1 MSFFTVLISSKIALG
16 VLGVAAVA
24 AGGTAAVA
32 VAGNLPEASQGIVH
46 TVSATPD
53 PTKSAKAE
61 TADSTDAPDSTS
73 APKGPDA
80 KGAAAFGLC
89 NAFTHGGLGSNSTA
103 YKSLLT
109 AASSEANIAAYCD
122 KVIADKKSASHRST
136 DTSSKSKSKDTT
148 SESEDATSGS
158 EDTTSES
165 EDATSDEADAPTAP
179 VLPSK
184 AAKGADHKKT
194 SRP

>member
-89 NAFTHGGLGSNSTA
+89 NAFTHGGLGTKSTA
-103 YKSLLT
+103 YGSLVT
-109 AASSEANIAAYCD
+109 AASGAGNIAAYCD
-122 KVIADKKSASHRST
+122 TVIADKKSASHRST
-136 DTSSKSKSKDTT
+136 GTPSKSKDTT
-148 SESEDATSGS
+148 SESEDASS
-158 EDTTSES
+158 DS
-165 EDATSDEADAPTAP
+165 EDATSDEAGAPAAP

-184 AAKGADHKKT
+184 AAKGADHEKT

>member
-46 TVSATPD
+46 ADSAKPD
-53 PTKSAKAE
+53 PTKSAKAD
-61 TADSTDAPDSTS
+61 TADSTDGPDSTS
-73 APKGPDA
+73 ASKGPDA

-89 NAFTHGGLGSNSTA
+89 NAFTHGGLGTKSTA
-103 YKSLLT
+103 YGSLVT
-109 AASSEANIAAYCD
+109 AASGAEKVATYCAT
-122 KVIADKKSASHRST
+122 VIADKKSASHRST
-136 DTSSKSKSKDTT
+136 DTSSKSKDTT
-148 SESEDATSGS
+148 SESEN
-158 EDTTSES
+158 TTSES
-165 EDATSDEADAPTAP
+165 EDTTSDESVALAAP
-179 VLPSK
+179 VLPSQ
-184 AAKGADHKKT
+184 AATGADHKKT

>member
-32 VAGNLPEASQGIVH
+32 VAGNLPESSQGIVH

-61 TADSTDAPDSTS
+61 TADSTDAPDSAS

-89 NAFTHGGLGSNSTA
+89 NAFTHGGLGTKSTA
-103 YKSLLT
+103 YGSLVT
-109 AASSEANIAAYCD
+109 AASGAGNIAAYCD
-122 KVIADKKSASHRST
+122 TVIADKKSA
-136 DTSSKSKSKDTT
+136 
-148 SESEDATSGS
+148 
-158 EDTTSES
+158 
-165 EDATSDEADAPTAP
+165 
-179 VLPSK
+179 
-184 AAKGADHKKT
+184 
-194 SRP
+194 

>member
-24 AGGTAAVA
+24 AGGTTAVA

-61 TADSTDAPDSTS
+61 TADSTEAPDSTS

-89 NAFTHGGLGSNSTA
+89 NAFTHGGLGTKSTA
-103 YKSLLT
+103 YGSLVT
-109 AASSEANIAAYCD
+109 AASGAGKIAAYCAT
-122 KVIADKKSASHRST
+122 VIADKKSTSHRST

-148 SESEDATSGS
+148 SESEDATS
-158 EDTTSES
+158 ES
-165 EDATSDEADAPTAP
+165 EDVTSDEADAPAAP
-179 VLPSK
+179 VLPSQ
-184 AAKGADHKKT
+184 AATGADHKKT

>member
-1 MSFFTVLISSKIALG
+1 MSFFTALISSKIALAA
-16 VLGVAAVA
+16 LGVAAVA
-24 AGGTAAVA
+24 VGGTAAVA
-32 VAGNLPEASQGIVH
+32 ATGNLPETSQGIVH
-46 TVSATPD
+46 TASAMPDPATSAT
-53 PTKSAKAE
+53 AE
-61 TADSTDAPDSTS
+61 TADSTEAPNPTST
-73 APKGPDA
+73 PKGPDA
-80 KGAAAFGLC
+80 TGSAAFGLC

-109 AASSEANIAAYCD
+109 AASGAANVAAYCD
-122 KVIADKKSASHRST
+122 TVIADKKSASHRST

-148 SESEDATSGS
+148 SESEDTTSES

-165 EDATSDEADAPTAP
+165 EDATSDVADAPAAP

>member
-1 MSFFTVLISSKIALG
+1 MSFFTALISSKIALAA
-16 VLGVAAVA
+16 LGVAAVA
-24 AGGTAAVA
+24 VGGTAAVA
-32 VAGNLPEASQGIVH
+32 ATGNLPEASQGIVH
-46 TVSATPD
+46 TASAMPD
-53 PTKSAKAE
+53 PTTSATAE
-61 TADSTDAPDSTS
+61 TADSTEAPNPTST
-73 APKGPDA
+73 PKGPDA
-80 KGAAAFGLC
+80 TGSAAFGLC

-109 AASSEANIAAYCD
+109 AASGAANVAAYCD
-122 KVIADKKSASHRST
+122 TVIADKKSASHRST
-136 DTSSKSKSKDTT
+136 DTSSESKSKDTT
-148 SESEDATSGS
+148 SES

-165 EDATSDEADAPTAP
+165 EDATSDVADAPAAP

>member
-32 VAGNLPEASQGIVH
+32 AAGNLPEASQGIVH

-89 NAFTHGGLGSNSTA
+89 NAFTHGGLGTKSTA
-103 YKSLLT
+103 YGSLVT
-109 AASSEANIAAYCD
+109 AASGAGNIATYCAT
-122 KVIADKKSASHRST
+122 VVAHGKSASHPLT
-136 DTSSKSKSKDTT
+136 DSSST
-148 SESEDATSGS
+148 SESEDTS
-158 EDTTSES
+158 SES
-165 EDATSDEADAPTAP
+165 ADTTSDEAAAP
-179 VLPSK
+179 VLPTQ
-184 AAKGADHKKT
+184 AATGAGHKKT